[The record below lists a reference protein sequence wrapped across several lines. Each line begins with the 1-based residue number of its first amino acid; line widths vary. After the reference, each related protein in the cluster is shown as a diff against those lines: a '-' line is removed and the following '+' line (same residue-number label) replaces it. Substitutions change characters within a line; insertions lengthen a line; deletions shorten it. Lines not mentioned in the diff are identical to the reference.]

1 MSARSIA
8 TRSARRF
15 GASLALSAALLLPRA
30 ARAAVAEPS
39 GREDAAF
46 DMMNYLTHRGLH
58 DLDDE
63 AWNAYGQVTDIWSM
77 KLGFPA
83 AYSGANSLSNG
94 CARPALCPF
103 GQELSFTET
112 ATLFVG
118 LRLWPGAQYYVVPE
132 IIAERPLSGLT
143 GLGGV
148 IQNFELQKQGLS
160 TPVPYIS
167 RDYLRQT
174 FDLGGEHTQTTSD
187 PMQLG
192 RKDAKRRIVLT
203 LGNFSVLDFFDK
215 NDTTGDLRKSFFNM
229 AFLTYAAFDFAA
241 DARGYS
247 WGGIAEIDWD
257 DWAARVGRMAPPKLP
272 NQLPLDFNV
281 FKHYG
286 DQAEI
291 EHHHTIAGQDGAV
304 RILGYRNEE
313 VMGRFADAIAVYKAN
328 PFENAT
334 NAAASCHDDPYS
346 AGNGNAP
353 DLCWVRR
360 PNVKMGAGVSIE
372 QGITDDLGAFF
383 RGMYSD
389 GQTEVYSYTSTD
401 RSLSFGSLLTGRAWH
416 RVRDTVGI
424 GYSAGWISSEHAQ
437 YLGLGGIDGFIGDG
451 KIHQAAE
458 QVAEVFYS
466 LSMGSS
472 SWFSF
477 DYQRIWNP
485 AYNADRGPVNI
496 FGARIHAEF

>member
-1 MSARSIA
+1 MSARTIG
-8 TRSARRF
+8 TPPRRRLI
-15 GASLALSAALLLPRA
+15 ASLAFAAALLAPSTGL
-30 ARAAVAEPS
+30 AAVAEPS
-39 GREDAAF
+39 GREDEAF
-46 DMMNYLTHRGLH
+46 DFMNYLAHRGVH
-58 DLDDE
+58 DLDE
-63 AWNAYGQVTDIWSM
+63 EPWNAYGQVTDIWSL
-77 KLGFPA
+77 KLA
-83 AYSGANSLSNG
+83 SHETYHGANSLSS
-94 CARPALCPF
+94 
-103 GQELSFTET
+103 GQEVSFTET
-112 ATLFVG
+112 ATLFAG
-118 LRLWPGAQYYVVPE
+118 MRLWPGAQYYLVPE
-132 IIAERPLSGLT
+132 IIAEKALAGSDPPASLV

-160 TPVPYIS
+160 TPVPYVA

-174 FDLGGEHTQTTSD
+174 IDLGGDLTQTTSD

-192 RKDAKRRIVLT
+192 RKDRKRRIVLT

-281 FKHYG
+281 FRHYG

-291 EHHHTIAGQDGAV
+291 EHHHTIGGQDGAV
-304 RILGYRNEE
+304 RVLGYRNVE

-328 PFENAT
+328 PFEDAA
-334 NAAASCHDDPYS
+334 NAAASCANDPYS

-360 PNVKMGAGVSIE
+360 PNVKMGAGVSVE
-372 QGITDDLGAFF
+372 QAITDDIGAFF

-389 GQTEVYSYTSTD
+389 GQTEVYSFTSTD
-401 RSLSFGSLLTGRAWH
+401 RSISVGSLMTGRRWK
-416 RVRDTVGI
+416 RGRDTLGL
-424 GYSAGWISSEHAQ
+424 GYSAGWISSVHAQ

-451 KIHQAAE
+451 KIHQAPE
-458 QVAEVFYS
+458 QVLEAFYS

-477 DYQRIWNP
+477 DYQQIWNP
-485 AYNADRGPVNI
+485 AYNADRGPVTI

>member
-1 MSARSIA
+1 VSARSTP

-15 GASLALSAALLLPRA
+15 TASLAVSAALLLPRA
-30 ARAAVAEPS
+30 AHAAVAEPS

-46 DMMNYLTHRGLH
+46 DLMNYLNHRGLH

-63 AWNAYGQVTDIWSM
+63 AWNAYGQVTDIWSL

-83 AYSGANSLSNG
+83 AYSGANSL
-94 CARPALCPF
+94 LTK
-103 GQELSFTET
+103 QELSFTET

-118 LRLWPGAQYYVVPE
+118 MRLWPGAQYYLVPE
-132 IIAERPLSGLT
+132 VIAEKPLSDLT

-148 IQNFELQKQGLS
+148 IQNFELQKQGLR
-160 TPVPYIS
+160 TPSPYVS

-174 FDLGGEHTQTTSD
+174 FDLGGDHVQTTSD

-203 LGNFSVLDFFDK
+203 VGNFSVLDFFDK

-247 WGGIAEIDWD
+247 WGALAEIDWD
-257 DWAARVGRMAPPKLP
+257 DWAARVGRMASPKLP
-272 NQLPLDFNV
+272 NQEPLDFNV

-334 NAAASCHDDPYS
+334 NAAAYCYDDPYS

-360 PNVKMGAGVSIE
+360 PNVKVGAGVSIE
-372 QGITDDLGAFF
+372 QGITDDMGAFF

-401 RSLSFGSLLTGRAWH
+401 RSISFGSLLTGRAWH
-416 RVRDTVGI
+416 RVRDTVGV
-424 GYSAGWISSEHAQ
+424 GYSAGWISSVHAQ

-458 QVAEVFYS
+458 QVAEAFYS

-472 SWFSF
+472 SWFSL
-477 DYQRIWNP
+477 DYQHIWNP
-485 AYNADRGPVNI
+485 AYDADRGPVNI
-496 FGARIHAEF
+496 FGGRIHAEF